1 MNSALAEI
9 VVIVLIPA
17 AAILLGVLYFLRVR
31 MERPPVGVY
40 TLGDVMIMMTAV
52 LVIPVVYLALPSSA
66 VATVLGLMTVFAIQI
81 TLAPLLPGRVALLVA
96 FGAAALDLVLFLS
109 GSSAATAWNNV
120 LLLILVIGVCNL
132 YVQSGIKARDV
143 AVFALLLAGYDLVA
157 TTMLPTMGDFL
168 RKVIDLP
175 FAPVFAWWGG
185 PQPMVIGLGD
195 VLMFVLWTLVAFKA
209 FGREAGWTATGVS
222 LALAATLVL
231 AMRTGLLTEPFP
243 LMVPAGPLMALQ
255 YLFWRRVRG
264 PERTTAAYQAS
275 RKAAASPVLQSPA
288 GAAEARPPERLA
300 EHTVAE

>member
-1 MNSALAEI
+1 VNSALAEI

-17 AAILLGVLYFLRVR
+17 VAILLGVFYFLRV
-31 MERPPVGVY
+31 EVDRPPVGVY
-40 TLGDVMIMMTAV
+40 TLGDVMVMMTAV

-81 TLAPLLPGRVALLVA
+81 TLAPLLSGRVALLVA

-109 GSSAATAWNNV
+109 ASTAATAWNNA

-143 AVFALLLAGYDLVA
+143 AVFASLLAGYDLVA
-157 TTMLPTMGDFL
+157 TTLLPTMGDFL

-175 FAPVFAWWGG
+175 FAPVFAGWGG
-185 PQPMVIGLGD
+185 PDPVVIGLGD
-195 VLMFVLWTLVAFKA
+195 VLMFVLWTLVSFKA
-209 FGREAGWTATGVS
+209 FGRDAGWLAAGAS

-243 LMVPAGPLMALQ
+243 VMVPAGPLMALQ

-264 PERTTAAYQAS
+264 PERTMAAYQAS
-275 RKAAASPVLQSPA
+275 RKVTAPRVLQAPA

>member
-40 TLGDVMIMMTAV
+40 TLGDVMIMVTAV

-66 VATVLGLMTVFAIQI
+66 VATVLGLMTVFAIQM

-157 TTMLPTMGDFL
+157 TALLPMMGDFL

-185 PQPMVIGLGD
+185 PQPVVIGLGD
-195 VLMFVLWTLVAFKA
+195 VLMFVLWTLVSFKA
-209 FGREAGWTATGVS
+209 FGREAGWSAAGVS
-222 LALAATLVL
+222 LVLAATLVL

-255 YLFWRRVRG
+255 YLIWRRVRG

-275 RKAAASPVLQSPA
+275 REAIAPPALQSPA
-288 GAAEARPPERLA
+288 RPARSKEGSAGTRSGS
-300 EHTVAE
+300 

>member
-9 VVIVLIPA
+9 MVIVLIPA
-17 AAILLGVLYFLRVR
+17 VAIVLGALYFLRVR

-40 TLGDVMIMMTAV
+40 TLGDVMIMMSAV
-52 LVIPVVYLALPSSA
+52 LVIPVVYLALPSFA
-66 VATVLGLMTVFAIQI
+66 VATVLGLMTVFAIQL
-81 TLAPLLPGRVALLVA
+81 TLAPLLSGRVGLLVA
-96 FGAAALDLVLFLS
+96 SGAAALDLVLFLA
-109 GSSAATAWNNV
+109 GSSAATAWNNA

-143 AVFALLLAGYDLVA
+143 AVFASLLAGYDLVA
-157 TTMLPTMGDFL
+157 TTLLPTMGDFL

-185 PQPMVIGLGD
+185 PPPLVIGLGD

-209 FGREAGWTATGVS
+209 FGRAAGWLAAGVS

-231 AMRTGLLTEPFP
+231 ALRTGLLAELFP
-243 LMVPAGPLMALQ
+243 VMVPAGPLMALQ

-264 PERTTAAYQAS
+264 PERTTAAYLAS
-275 RKAAASPVLQSPA
+275 REATEPRALRGPA
-288 GAAEARPPERLA
+288 GTAEARPSERLA
-300 EHTVAE
+300 GHTMAE

>member
-81 TLAPLLPGRVALLVA
+81 TLAPLLSGRVALLVA

-157 TTMLPTMGDFL
+157 TTMLPMMGDFL

-209 FGREAGWTATGVS
+209 FGREAGWSAAGVS

-255 YLFWRRVRG
+255 YLFWRRARG

-275 RKAAASPVLQSPA
+275 REATAPPVLQAPA

-300 EHTVAE
+300 GHTVAE

>member
-66 VATVLGLMTVFAIQI
+66 VATVLGLMTVFAIQM
-81 TLAPLLPGRVALLVA
+81 TLAPLLSGRVALLVA

-157 TTMLPTMGDFL
+157 TALLPTMGDFL

-209 FGREAGWTATGVS
+209 FGREAGWSAAGVS

-275 RKAAASPVLQSPA
+275 RKATASPVFQAPA
-288 GAAEARPPERLA
+288 GAAEARPSERLA

>member
-17 AAILLGVLYFLRVR
+17 VAILLGVLYFLRVR

-66 VATVLGLMTVFAIQI
+66 VATVLGLMTVFAIQM

-120 LLLILVIGVCNL
+120 LLLILVIGVCTL

-157 TTMLPTMGDFL
+157 TTMLPMMGDFL

-185 PQPMVIGLGD
+185 PQPVVIGLGD
-195 VLMFVLWTLVAFKA
+195 VLMFVLWTLVSFKA
-209 FGREAGWTATGVS
+209 FGRDAGLLAAGVS

-275 RKAAASPVLQSPA
+275 REATAPRVLRAPA
-288 GAAEARPPERLA
+288 KAAEARPPDRLA